1 MLTYQSLYGILNLFI
16 SQCINGW
23 IQERCDYCVKHSK
36 ELIHPSDAG
45 WPQIGEDA
53 GSKEQHHHC
62 DVGSTGRECLW
73 WPILG
78 MKVNSYQDVG
88 VRDQQENEASYSQDT
103 TVSIYQYSLSM
114 SIRAG

>member
-36 ELIHPSDAG
+36 ELIHPSDAR

-53 GSKEQHHHC
+53 GSKEQQHHC
-62 DVGSTGRECLW
+62 DVGSAGRECL
-73 WPILG
+73 
-78 MKVNSYQDVG
+78 
-88 VRDQQENEASYSQDT
+88 
-103 TVSIYQYSLSM
+103 
-114 SIRAG
+114 